1 MICWVRP
8 PGGMRE
14 ALRLASISKL
24 LSRSNKT
31 ELRRQIKQMPTIL
44 LGLKILALRA
54 GRGPRG
60 GGNLW
65 GAARYSV
72 ARQFAAL
79 AMSRQESR
87 CTAQSLTFSE
97 LTSSSVQE
105 KN

>member
-44 LGLKILALRA
+44 LGLEILALRA

-60 GGNLW
+60 GGTS
-65 GAARYSV
+65 GARLAILSHDNSRHWPWVATRAGARLDV
-72 ARQFAAL
+72 FRAHVIFRAR
-79 AMSRQESR
+79 
-87 CTAQSLTFSE
+87 
-97 LTSSSVQE
+97 E
-105 KN
+105 KL